1 MVTRDGAVLVLG
13 AGTGIGAAIARSFLD
28 EGTDLASDRSSYITG
43 QIIFVDG
50 GLTLP
55 LQLHEKSA
63 EGMD

>member
-13 AGTGIGAAIARSFLD
+13 AGTGIGATIARSFLD